1 MYLWNQFHIKLI
13 KSIQAIL
20 PDLHFSASRSLS
32 SNYVQLILLGI
43 SDIEIHYFV
52 SAESGIASALWN
64 V

>member
-1 MYLWNQFHIKLI
+1 MYLWNQLHIKLI

-20 PDLHFSASRSLS
+20 PDFSASRSLS